1 MCIKPIRM
9 RAVHTRFAVQTI
21 VLNFIS
27 KHHLLLYLEKMPS
40 VSKHVSDGIFKQWFV
55 IRSV

>member
-1 MCIKPIRM
+1 M